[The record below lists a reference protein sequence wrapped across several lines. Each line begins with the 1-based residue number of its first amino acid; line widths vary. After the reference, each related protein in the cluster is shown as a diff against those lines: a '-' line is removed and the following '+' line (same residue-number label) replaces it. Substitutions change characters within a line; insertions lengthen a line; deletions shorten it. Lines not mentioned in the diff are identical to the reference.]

1 MGKFLKRTWRYV
13 VAALTG
19 KFEDLADPKVQIE
32 QAIDEAEKQHKL
44 LTQQA
49 ANVIAHQKD
58 TEMQLNRALEQVE
71 KLSASSRQALLMA
84 EGPQAPASEAER
96 AKYQQAAQAF
106 AQRLIVAEQEVESLK
121 QIHLQ
126 ATEAAGAAKNA
137 VKSNRMALEKKYAEK
152 TKLLSQLDQAKMQE
166 RMTSAMASMT
176 ATVGEDVPTLEEVRR
191 KIEKRYAQALG
202 AAELQA
208 DSVDQ
213 KMLEVEQASVDFEAT
228 ARLDEIRSQLG
239 LPTQAPEAAQPAQT
253 AGEVTA
259 ATGAATGTIAA
270 EGAATPPKPEGEAES
285 QGTGS

>member
-19 KFEDLADPKVQIE
+19 KFEELADPKVQIE
-32 QAIDEAEKQHKL
+32 QAIDEAERQHKL

-126 ATEAAGAAKNA
+126 ATEAAAAAKSA
-137 VKSNRMALEKKYAEK
+137 VKNNRMALEKKYAEK

-166 RMTSAMASMT
+166 RMTSAMASMS
-176 ATVGEDVPTLEEVRR
+176 ATVGDDVPTLEEVRR
-191 KIEKRYAQALG
+191 KIEQRYAQALG

-228 ARLDEIRSQLG
+228 ARLDELRSQLG
-239 LPTQAPEAAQPAQT
+239 LPTQIPPAPVAPAQQAGEVSDAAGSASAPTPAAPEA
-253 AGEVTA
+253 
-259 ATGAATGTIAA
+259 
-270 EGAATPPKPEGEAES
+270 EGQAES

>member
-19 KFEDLADPKVQIE
+19 KFEELADPKVQIE

-58 TEMQLNRALEQVE
+58 TEMQLNRSLEQVE

-166 RMTSAMASMT
+166 RMTTAMASMT

-191 KIEKRYAQALG
+191 KIEQRYAQALG

-228 ARLDEIRSQLG
+228 ARLDEIRTQLG
-239 LPTQAPEAAQPAQT
+239 LPTQVPPEVGAVAQP
-253 AGEVTA
+253 AGEVTGATQGAPPQPA
-259 ATGAATGTIAA
+259 AAS
-270 EGAATPPKPEGEAES
+270 EPEGQAES
-285 QGTGS
+285 QGTGP

>member
-19 KFEDLADPKVQIE
+19 KFEELADPKIQIQ
-32 QAIDEAEKQHKL
+32 QAIEEAEKQHKL

-71 KLSASSRQALLMA
+71 KLAGSSRQALLMA
-84 EGPQAPASEAER
+84 EGPNAPANPDEKLR
-96 AKYQQAAQAF
+96 YQQAAQAF

-121 QIHLQ
+121 KIHLQ
-126 ATEAAGAAKNA
+126 ATEAAEAAK
-137 VKSNRMALEKKYAEK
+137 KSVQNNRMQLEKKYAEK

-166 RMTSAMASMT
+166 RMTAAMASMS

-191 KIEKRYAQALG
+191 KIEQRYAKALG
-202 AAELQA
+202 AAELQT

-213 KMLEVEQASVDFEAT
+213 KMLEIEQATVDYEAA
-228 ARLDEIRSQLG
+228 ARLDEIRGQLG
-239 LPTQAPEAAQPAQT
+239 LTPQAPEPVTPAQ
-253 AGEVTA
+253 AVGEVTS
-259 ATGAATGTIAA
+259 AA
-270 EGAATPPKPEGEAES
+270 EAAPPAASGETEAQGA
-285 QGTGS
+285 GS

>member
-19 KFEDLADPKVQIE
+19 KFEELADPKVQIE

-84 EGPQAPASEAER
+84 EGPQAPADEAER
-96 AKYQQAAQAF
+96 AKYVQAAQAF

-166 RMTSAMASMT
+166 RMTSAMASMS
-176 ATVGEDVPTLEEVRR
+176 ATVGDDVPTLEEVRR
-191 KIEKRYAQALG
+191 KIEQRYAQALG

-239 LPTQAPEAAQPAQT
+239 LPTQVPEPPAPVAPAQAAGEMGAAGTGAGTATPAAAPEGQ
-253 AGEVTA
+253 AGQ
-259 ATGAATGTIAA
+259 
-270 EGAATPPKPEGEAES
+270 AES

>member
-19 KFEDLADPKVQIE
+19 KFEELADPKVQIE

-126 ATEAAGAAKNA
+126 ATEAAAAAKNA

-166 RMTSAMASMT
+166 RMTSAMASMS

-191 KIEKRYAQALG
+191 KIGQRYAKALG

-228 ARLDEIRSQLG
+228 ARLDELRSQLG
-239 LPTQAPEAAQPAQT
+239 LPTQVPEPVAPAQQ
-253 AGEVTA
+253 AGEVTDA
-259 ATGAATGTIAA
+259 AAAAPAPAPPEA
-270 EGAATPPKPEGEAES
+270 EGQAES
-285 QGTGS
+285 QGTSS

>member
-19 KFEDLADPKVQIE
+19 KFEELADPKVQIE

-84 EGPQAPASEAER
+84 EGPQAPADEAER
-96 AKYQQAAQAF
+96 AKYAQAAQAF

-191 KIEKRYAQALG
+191 KIEQRYAQALG

-239 LPTQAPEAAQPAQT
+239 LPTQVPEPPPSVAPASAASEVSGAGAGSTAQATPAPEAQADQ
-253 AGEVTA
+253 
-259 ATGAATGTIAA
+259 
-270 EGAATPPKPEGEAES
+270 AES
-285 QGTGS
+285 QGTSS

>member
-19 KFEDLADPKVQIE
+19 KFEELADPKVQIE

-71 KLSASSRQALLMA
+71 KLSASSRQALLMS

-137 VKSNRMALEKKYAEK
+137 VKNNRMALEKKYAEK

-176 ATVGEDVPTLEEVRR
+176 ATVGEDVPTLDEVRR

-202 AAELQA
+202 AAELQT

-213 KMLEVEQASVDFEAT
+213 KMLEVEQASVDYEAA

-239 LPTQAPEAAQPAQT
+239 LPTQMPEAVPAPQPAGEMAAGAGADAGT
-253 AGEVTA
+253 AEDA
-259 ATGAATGTIAA
+259 ATATA
-270 EGAATPPKPEGEAES
+270 PKPEGQAES
-285 QGTGS
+285 QGAGS